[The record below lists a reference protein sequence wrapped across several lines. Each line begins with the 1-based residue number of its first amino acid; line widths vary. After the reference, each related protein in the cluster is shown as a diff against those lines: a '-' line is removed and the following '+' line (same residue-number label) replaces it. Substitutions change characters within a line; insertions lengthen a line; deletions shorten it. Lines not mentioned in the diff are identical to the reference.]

1 MIKKM
6 LNKVSAL
13 LLSVLMIA
21 SLMSSATI
29 VHAED
34 TTNKSIIPTFT
45 ATLSSGATLK
55 DNKYV
60 WNITDHPDTHKFIY
74 RINYE
79 LSSTTDIPA
88 GGVKITI
95 PKSILKDR
103 DGNPADIIDV
113 SVPSE
118 EEAKSASQGDDVNYT
133 WTTGK
138 DKDGK
143 DVIVISNITTR
154 KSEDGFIEVSYSP
167 TKSAFDYVDMQQSDP
182 FQATITVNNETKQ
195 TDPISVVMNTQVGD
209 SASTTL
215 HAPTNLYKD
224 WQSSWGTQP
233 NETQGMHFLV
243 WDAETNIN
251 NPTQP
256 YTLKIENTPVS
267 SDLQFVGYSLNNANG
282 PYTTT
287 NQIDNQTSSKRHDYI
302 LTYYDPAKY
311 KDKDAYSFTDS
322 VKTTLIPKDTIDSN
336 IVNSSKATWRYT
348 KPTFIPQTA
357 TASGYKYGDHTI
369 YENFKDNEI
378 SDNNEFSY
386 TASTYAYS
394 GTWTA
399 NDSKD
404 PDSYGKK
411 NITYMVGDDKLY
423 LNDNITSKNSSD
435 FTIPKDAKPLG
446 SDDYQV
452 KSAKWSIN
460 TEYRYFNDTTQKF
473 ERASHEYSEDDIVH
487 FEAEVNGA
495 PKEVATYNLGTKT
508 STIYDD
514 SIVESLNDKEIVF
527 KDNNVTGIRLFTS
540 NAYWYT
546 DLSVSPVIHLK
557 NSKKVTDAIKND
569 KELKLHNISTSTIK
583 SNDKTL
589 FEQQYYAYDRAVSP
603 EKHSSIKKEVVSTGS
618 NKVKKKYTLRWKI
631 SPRETLTTNS
641 GTTYIKQKSGTFYDL
656 LPKGLH
662 LEKGSINVITDQG
675 SLDKNSFSYK
685 VTQDYRNSGRDMVK
699 ITIPVAADFYDVYL
713 NSEISW
719 DAIKDYGDAVINPVA
734 YETGNDDITNGFNDD
749 GGNLTNSNK
758 QYMTSLDSKCSTK
771 RFLYD
776 ESKHNIDTIT
786 SALSGL
792 KKQVK
797 SENDTT
803 YTNSTYVA
811 SNGGYSYRLRYANT
825 MNNKSSNLVFFDSLE
840 NYQLNGKG
848 SDWHGIVK
856 RFDLTQLRQKG
867 VNPVIY
873 VSTQENLSMEDHHDL
888 TDTTIWQ
895 PLTDSTDLTQVH
907 AFAIDCRKMADGKDF
922 ELNEGESLS
931 AVVYMQAPD
940 HVNETENSYAKA
952 YNNIYIQSK
961 IISGKTDVDYFNHED
976 YTTVN
981 YHTAAP
987 LTIHKQ
993 STQDAS
999 VSVTGAT
1006 YTLTGT
1012 SAYNT
1017 KVNESETTGE
1027 QGNATF
1033 ESLEK
1038 GTYTLKETSTTPDWF
1053 LDQHEYTVKV
1063 DKSGVITIDNQAVNG
1078 QYVVK
1083 DAPRIHGDISFMKYS
1098 TLGNTPAVGTKF
1110 RLSGTSEYGTD
1121 VMEYAT
1127 ADNAGKVTFS
1137 NIEYGHYTLKEVSA
1151 AKGFIPSDKEY
1162 TATISDAAYGGIV
1175 DAELLTNGMPVIRN
1189 EPYHTVQIS
1198 KQSAY
1203 DGSTIEGATFNLSG
1217 TSNYGHLYNQ
1227 DATSGGNGIA
1237 TFDQLESGTY
1247 ILKETQAPKDF
1258 ELNNT
1263 QYIVKVNQDGTYTID
1278 GLNKNENKVYRFDDI
1293 PKLNGKIV
1301 VKKVWKDNKTNDQRK
1316 TPVIRI
1322 STDVDQVTSYAVW
1335 RDDAEDMI
1343 RVDWKH
1349 WKDFTPFYYI
1359 DQNTLSVGS
1368 KFYLPQF
1375 KIQTEV
1381 KKIQYSNIPAAEV
1394 PKDATRLDENFNDD
1408 NAKYKIYGWL
1418 TGDGTLH
1425 YWSNAQ
1431 KTILTD
1437 HSRYIFSNLQEVE
1450 SIDLSHIDTSEVTD
1464 MSEMFYNCKKL
1475 SSLDFSN
1482 FNTSNVTDMSEMFSG
1497 CNDITTLDLEK
1508 FDTSNVRKMKQMFW
1522 YCQNL
1527 VSLNLPN
1534 SDTTNLTDMGGM
1546 FGDCYKLESLD
1557 LRCFDTS
1564 KVTDMHEIFAN
1575 CEGLKSLDLSNFD
1588 TSKVTNIEGL
1598 FWHCSNL
1605 TNIYV
1610 SDKWNMNN
1618 VDVANNGDTD
1628 MFYRD
1633 EQLFTNHGLDVA
1645 ICNTYHLHSKEYAHY
1660 GTGGVF
1666 DKKDTNTILTT
1677 LNNIARRVTNTVTN
1691 TIDAVVNAV
1700 SGDTSTQS
1708 ATYVSTDPKQC
1719 TIHKDGDTWTYEFHV
1734 VDPDATYYA
1743 TEDFM
1748 GGYTSSLGGSDA
1760 ETTKNHPLTITNTA
1774 SNYTQPASF
1783 NIKKSI
1789 DGKHVDDLP
1798 VYEKY
1803 AHTSNIDD
1811 TGKAKDVYN
1820 NSLNETNVVTIP
1832 GASRLHVELYY
1843 STESTSYDWA
1853 CVWAGNHSDYNPY
1866 TNYQSSQLGSVTGKI
1881 GDGNKST
1888 SYNSAS
1894 VLEGDINGDAVT
1906 FGFRSDSSG
1915 GYYGYYAVV
1924 TGYDQN
1930 NNPVQAGVKKVV
1942 SDTNAVDVPNEYQNK
1957 TYMFNVTLSNS
1968 DSSKLAGTKIFG
1980 NTVFKDGTARVGI
1993 KPGETLN
2000 INGLPAG
2007 TTYKVEED
2015 KYADFNTESNDASG
2029 TANATSAPTA
2039 VFTNHYQKPT
2049 TNKKTNDFTLKNT
2062 VKGYYQSVGKYTY
2075 NVSFKNLTPDKQY
2088 KLDND
2093 QTFTADH
2100 DGYGYVSV
2108 ILGDKEAVKFNN
2120 LDVGAS
2126 YKVTQQAEKDTTP
2139 SYKVTNATDK
2149 GDIAQSSNQAN
2160 KNESL
2165 ATAWENVDEGED
2177 ITVTYINNVVK
2188 YQNLVLKNTVTG
2200 KAPDKFHYVVT
2211 FTNLPETIQS
2221 DAGNIVPDEDRKASV
2236 DVYLDNDET
2245 ITFKNV
2251 PVTTKYQI
2259 TEYANAGTASY
2270 QLTSADETKA
2280 KYAKASKQNTKSD
2293 QDLQTA
2299 LETVDEGEDV
2309 TVTYLNVM
2317 PEVAH
2322 ISLTKKVQGLEVHPN
2337 KFFKFTISLTNAT
2350 KNQNYSIDLSQGS
2363 EEHDGMKNPIF
2374 IKTDNNGHASVDIYL
2389 KQNDKIVVNDLPLT
2403 AKYSIAEDDNNHKK
2417 EITVNGNKVENISE
2431 RNVANEDVVFTNTF
2445 NYVLPTGFTNR
2456 HSIAIICAV
2465 IIITT
2470 LLLLI
2475 FARKKIRH

>member
-55 DNKYV
+55 DNNYV

-74 RINYE
+74 RIDYT

-103 DGNPADIIDV
+103 DGNPADVIDV

-118 EEAKSASQGDDVNYT
+118 EEAKSATKDDVVNYT

-154 KSEDGFIEVSYSP
+154 KSEQGFIEVSYSP
-167 TKSAFDYVDMQQSDP
+167 TKSAFDYVDMQQSNP
-182 FQATITVNNETKQ
+182 FVATITVNNETKQ
-195 TDPISVVMNTQVGD
+195 TNPISVFMNTQVGD

-215 HAPTNLYKD
+215 HAPTAFYKD

-233 NETQGMHFLV
+233 DETKGMHFLV

-256 YTLKIENTPVS
+256 YTLKIENTQVS
-267 SDLQFVGYSLNNANG
+267 PNLKFVGYSFNNANG

-287 NQIDNQTSSKRHDYI
+287 DQIENQTSSNRHDYI
-302 LTYYDPAKY
+302 LTYYDPANY
-311 KDKDAYSFTDS
+311 SDKDAYSFTDS
-322 VKTTLIPKDTIDSN
+322 VKTTLIPKDAMDSN
-336 IVNSSKATWRYT
+336 IINTSKATWSYEDP
-348 KPTFIPQTA
+348 KFIPHSA
-357 TASGYKYGDHTI
+357 KASGYKFGDHTI
-369 YENFKDNEI
+369 YENFKDNKI
-378 SDNNEFSY
+378 SDSNAFSY
-386 TASTYAYS
+386 KACTYAYG
-394 GTWTA
+394 GTWIA

-404 PDSYGKK
+404 PASYGKK
-411 NITYMVGDDKLY
+411 NITYIVGDDTLY
-423 LNDNITSKNSSD
+423 LNDNITSKNRVD

-452 KSAKWSIN
+452 KSAKWYIC
-460 TEYRYFNDTTQKF
+460 TRYRLFNDETKKF
-473 ERASHEYSEDDIVH
+473 EETPHEYTDQDIVH
-487 FEAEVNGA
+487 FEAKVNGA
-495 PKEVATYNLGTKT
+495 YKEVATYKLGTKT
-508 STIYDD
+508 PTISDN

-540 NAYWYT
+540 NAYWYAE
-546 DLSVSPVIHLK
+546 LSVSPVIHLK

-583 SNDKTL
+583 SNDNKTL

-895 PLTDSTDLTQVH
+895 PLTDTTDLTQVH

-940 HVNETENSYAKA
+940 HVNETENNYAKA

-961 IISGKTDVDYFNHED
+961 IISGKTTVDYFNHED
-976 YTTVN
+976 YTTVM

-999 VSVTGAT
+999 VSVQGAT

-1012 SAYNT
+1012 SDYKT

-1027 QGNATF
+1027 QGNASF
-1033 ESLEK
+1033 EDLEK
-1038 GTYTLKETSTTPDWF
+1038 GTYTLKETSTTPDW
-1053 LDQHEYTVKV
+1053 LVDKHEYKV
-1063 DKSGVITIDNQAVNG
+1063 VVNASGEITIDGQAVNG
-1078 QYVVK
+1078 QFIVK

-1098 TLGNTPAVGTKF
+1098 TLSNTPAAGTKF
-1110 RLSGTSEYGTD
+1110 RLNGTSEYGTD

-1151 AKGFIPSDKEY
+1151 AQGFIPNDKEY
-1162 TATISDAAYGGIV
+1162 TATISDAGNGGIV
-1175 DAELLTNGMPVIRN
+1175 DAEMLTNGMPVIRN
-1189 EPYHTVQIS
+1189 EPYHKVQIS
-1198 KQSAY
+1198 KQSSY
-1203 DGSTIEGATFNLSG
+1203 DGSLLEGATFNLSG
-1217 TSNYGHLYNQ
+1217 TSDYGHIYNH
-1227 DATSGGNGIA
+1227 DATSGSDGIA
-1237 TFDQLESGTY
+1237 TFDQLEPGTY
-1247 ILKETQAPKDF
+1247 VLKETKAPDKF
-1258 ELNNT
+1258 FINET
-1263 QYIVKVNQDGTYTID
+1263 KYVVKVNKDDTYTID
-1278 GLNKNENKVYRFDDI
+1278 GLEKNENGYYRINDNPNADGLI
-1293 PKLNGKIV
+1293 IV
-1301 VKKVWKDNKTNDQRK
+1301 QKVWKDNKTNDKRK
-1316 TPVIRI
+1316 TPTIRI
-1322 STDVDQVTSYAVW
+1322 TTDVKQTSSYAVFRRGENRSPFSYVVMNKYPNES
-1335 RDDAEDMI
+1335 RD
-1343 RVDWKH
+1343 
-1349 WKDFTPFYYI
+1349 YY
-1359 DQNTLSVGS
+1359 Q
-1368 KFYLPQF
+1368 
-1375 KIQTEV
+1375 KIITAVIFDRNQ
-1381 KKIQYSNIPAAEV
+1381 V
-1394 PKDATRLDENFNDD
+1394 PKEGAIRLDSDYKNPDARF
-1408 NAKYKIYGWL
+1408 KIYGWL
-1418 TGDGTLH
+1418 TDNGELH
-1425 YWSNAQ
+1425 YWTNAQ
-1431 KTILTD
+1431 KIFLTD
-1437 HSRYIFSNLQEVE
+1437 DTVNIFRSLKNATR
-1450 SIDLSHIDTSEVTD
+1450 IDMDPIDTSAVTTMED
-1464 MSEMFYNCKKL
+1464 MFQYCSKVKSLNL
-1475 SSLDFSN
+1475 S
-1482 FNTSNVTDMSEMFSG
+1482 
-1497 CNDITTLDLEK
+1497 K
-1508 FDTSNVRKMKQMFW
+1508 FDTSNV
-1522 YCQNL
+1522 
-1527 VSLNLPN
+1527 
-1534 SDTTNLTDMGGM
+1534 TNMSGM
-1546 FGDCYKLESLD
+1546 FFRCDGVKSLD
-1557 LRCFDTS
+1557 LSHFDTS
-1564 KVTDMHEIFAN
+1564 KVTDMSFMLSCKNIE
-1575 CEGLKSLDLSNFD
+1575 SWDLSKFD
-1588 TSKVTNIEGL
+1588 TSKVTNMNYMFGYCTKLNSLDISSFNIHKVVNIQSMFGD
-1598 FWHCSNL
+1598 CKSL

-1610 SDKWNMNN
+1610 SDGWVIPEKC
-1618 VDVANNGDTD
+1618 DVYGMFENDINLFRSKLTDGDTEYNNYKK
-1628 MFYRD
+1628 MGFYNNNRKYA
-1633 EQLFTNHGLDVA
+1633 TYKGGLLD
-1645 ICNTYHLHSKEYAHY
+1645 Y
-1660 GTGGVF
+1660 
-1666 DKKDTNTILTT
+1666 KDTHANLAT
-1677 LNNIARRVTNTVTN
+1677 LDNVVKTVTNTVTN
-1691 TIDAVVNAV
+1691 AIDTIVNGT
-1700 SGDTSTQS
+1700 SNNDTTQS
-1708 ATYVSTDPKQC
+1708 STYVSTDPKQC
-1719 TIHKDGDTWTYEFHV
+1719 TIEKNGDTWVYKFHV

-1748 GGYTSSLGGSDA
+1748 SGYTSSLNGYYA
-1760 ETTKNHPLTITNTA
+1760 ETTNDNPLTITNTA
-1774 SNYTQPASF
+1774 KNYSSQDKDESSF
-1783 NIKKSI
+1783 NITKNV
-1789 DGKHVDDLP
+1789 DGKQLVKSYKP
-1798 VYEKY
+1798 VEKY
-1803 AHTSNIDD
+1803 SHTPNIDD
-1811 TGKAKDVYN
+1811 TGKASSNYSNNLKTTDVV
-1820 NSLNETNVVTIP
+1820 SIP
-1832 GASRLHVELYY
+1832 GATRLHVKLY
-1843 STESTSYDWA
+1843 SSLESLNYDYV
-1853 CVWAGNHSDYNPY
+1853 CVWAGNHSDYKAEN
-1866 TNYQSSQLGSVTGKI
+1866 NNDSSKFGNASGRLGNSTQ
-1881 GDGNKST
+1881 KSYS
-1888 SYNSAS
+1888 SYDMNNDTPQ
-1894 VLEGDINGDAVT
+1894 EGDIDGDSVT
-1906 FGFRSDSSG
+1906 FGFKSDG
-1915 GYYGYYAVV
+1915 GLGYYGYYAVV

-1930 NNPVQAGVKKVV
+1930 GNPINTNTPVYSIDA
-1942 SDTNAVDVPNEYQNK
+1942 SDKNTVDVPNEYQNK
-1957 TYMFNVTLSNS
+1957 TYMFNVTLSNN
-1968 DSSKLAGTKIFG
+1968 DTSKLAGTKIFG
-1980 NTVFKDGTARVGI
+1980 NSVFKDGKARVGI

-2015 KYADFNTESNDASG
+2015 KYADFYTESNDARG
-2029 TANATSAPTA
+2029 TASATLAPKA

-2075 NVSFKNLTPDKQY
+2075 NVSFKNLTPDKKY
-2088 KLDND
+2088 TLNNG

-2108 ILGDKEAVKFNN
+2108 KLGNNESVKFNN

-2126 YKVTQQAEKDTTP
+2126 YRVTQEADKDTTP
-2139 SYKVTNATDK
+2139 SYKITNDATF
-2149 GDIAQSSNQAN
+2149 GDIAQNSNQAN

-2165 ATAWENVDEGED
+2165 STAWESVDEGED
-2177 ITVTYINNVVK
+2177 ITVTYINNVIK

-2211 FTNLPETIQS
+2211 FTNLPETIKS

-2251 PVTTKYQI
+2251 PVTTQYQI
-2259 TEYANAGTASY
+2259 IEYANAGTASY

-2293 QDLQTA
+2293 QDLQTEI
-2299 LETVDEGEDV
+2299 ETVDEDEDV

-2389 KQNDKIVVNDLPLT
+2389 KQNDKIVINDLPLT
-2403 AKYSIAEDDNNHKK
+2403 AKYSIAEDDNNHTK

-2475 FARKKIRH
+2475 FARKRIRH

>member
-6 LNKVSAL
+6 LNKISAL

-34 TTNKSIIPTFT
+34 TTNKSIIPKFT

-74 RINYE
+74 RIDYT
-79 LSSTTDIPA
+79 LSSTADIPA

-103 DGNPADIIDV
+103 NGNPADAIDV

-118 EEAKSASQGDDVNYT
+118 EEAKRATKDDDVNYT
-133 WTTGK
+133 WTSSK
-138 DKDGK
+138 DKDGN
-143 DVIVISNITTR
+143 DIVVISNITTR
-154 KSEDGFIEVSYSP
+154 KSESGFIEISYTP
-167 TKSAFDYVDMQQSDP
+167 TKSAFDYKDMQESNP
-182 FQATITVNNETKQ
+182 FQATITANNETKQ
-195 TDPISVVMNTQVGD
+195 TDPIKVVLNTKVGD
-209 SASTTL
+209 SATTTL
-215 HAPTNLYKD
+215 HTPTTIYKN

-233 NETQGMHFLV
+233 EDTRGKYFLI

-256 YTLKIENTPVS
+256 YTFKIENTTISP
-267 SDLQFVGYSLNNANG
+267 DLKIIGYSLNTSSG

-287 NQIDNQTSSKRHDYI
+287 NQIENQTNSKRHDYI
-302 LTYYDPAKY
+302 LTYYDSSKY
-311 KDKDAYSFTDS
+311 ADKDAYSFTDS
-322 VKTTLIPKDTIDSN
+322 VKTTLIPKDAIDGN
-336 IVNSSKATWRYT
+336 IVNSSRATWDYK
-348 KPTFIPQTA
+348 KPFFIPQTA
-357 TASGYKYGDHTI
+357 SAFGYKNGDHTI
-369 YENFKDNEI
+369 YDNFTDNKI
-378 SDNNEFSY
+378 SDSNAFTY
-386 TASTYAYS
+386 TAGTFAYS
-394 GTWTA
+394 GSWTA
-399 NDSKD
+399 NDAKD
-404 PDSYGKK
+404 PTSYENKPV
-411 NITYMVGDDKLY
+411 TYKVSDDKLY
-423 LNDNITSKNSSD
+423 LNDKITAKNSSD
-435 FTIPKDAKPLG
+435 FKIPENAQQL
-446 SDDYQV
+446 SSNDYQV
-452 KSAKWSIN
+452 KSAKWHID
-460 TEYRYFNDTTQKF
+460 TQYRVFNDETQKF
-473 ERASHEYSEDDIVH
+473 EQSSHDYTDQDIVH
-487 FEAEVNGA
+487 FEAKVNGEY
-495 PKEVATYNLGTKT
+495 KEVATFYLGTKT
-508 STIYDD
+508 ATISDD
-514 SIVESLNDKEIVF
+514 SIVASLDDKEIVF
-527 KDNNVTGIRLFTS
+527 KDANVTGIRVSTT

-546 DLSVSPVIHLK
+546 DLDVAPVISLK
-557 NSKKVTDAIKND
+557 NSDKVRDTIKKD
-569 KELKLHNISTSTIK
+569 KELTLHNISTSTITSGDK
-583 SNDKTL
+583 DNKTL
-589 FEQQYYAYDRAVSP
+589 FEQQYYASDRAVFP

-618 NKVKKKYTLRWKI
+618 NKIKKKYTLRWKI
-631 SPRETLTTNS
+631 SPRETLKTNS
-641 GTTYIKQKSGTFYDL
+641 GTSYITQQSGTFYDL
-656 LPKGLH
+656 LPKGMH
-662 LEKGSINVITDQG
+662 LEKGSVSIETQKGV
-675 SLDKNSFSYK
+675 LDKNSFSYK

-699 ITIPVAADFYDVYL
+699 ISVPVAADYYDVYL
-713 NSEISW
+713 NSEMSW
-719 DAIKDYGDAVINPVA
+719 DAIKDYGDAVNNPVA
-734 YETGNDDITNGFNDD
+734 YETGNDEIYKGSVNDGSVD
-749 GGNLTNSNK
+749 DCVSLSDSNK
-758 QYMTSLDSKCSTK
+758 QYMTSLDANCKTK
-771 RFLYD
+771 RFLFN
-776 ESKHNIDTIT
+776 EAKHNIDTIT
-786 SALSGL
+786 AALSGL

-803 YTNSTYVA
+803 YTNNTYVT
-811 SNGGYSYRLRYANT
+811 SNGSYSYRLRYANT
-825 MNNKSSNLVFFDSLE
+825 MNDKSSNLIFFDSLE
-840 NYQLNGKG
+840 NYQLNGKS
-848 SDWHGIVK
+848 SDWHGVLK
-856 RFDLTQLRQKG
+856 RFDLSQLRQKG
-867 VNPVIY
+867 ANPVVY
-873 VSTQENLSMEDHHDL
+873 VSAQQNLSMDDHHDL

-895 PLTDSTDLTQVH
+895 PLTDTTDLTQVH
-907 AFAIDCRKMADGKDF
+907 AFAIDCRKMVDGQDF
-922 ELNEGESLS
+922 ELNKGESLS
-931 AVVYMQAPD
+931 ADVYMQAPD
-940 HVNETENSYAKA
+940 HVNETTDNYVKA

-961 IISGKTDVDYFNHED
+961 IISGKTAVDFFNHED
-976 YTTVN
+976 YTEVK
-981 YHTAAP
+981 YHTATP
-987 LTIHKQ
+987 FTIHKQ

-999 VSVTGAT
+999 VAVKGAT

-1162 TATISDAAYGGIV
+1162 TATISDAGYGGIV

-1203 DGSTIEGATFNLSG
+1203 DGSTREGATFNLSG

-1227 DATSGGNGIA
+1227 DATSGSNGLA
-1237 TFDQLESGTY
+1237 TFDQLEPGTY
-1247 ILKETQAPKDF
+1247 ILKETQAPEDF

-1263 QYIVKVNQDGTYTID
+1263 QYIVKVNNDGTYTID

-1534 SDTTNLTDMGGM
+1534 SDTKNLTDMGCM
-1546 FGDCYKLESLD
+1546 FHDCPKLESLD

-1588 TSKVTNIEGL
+1588 TSKVTNMEGL
-1598 FWHCSNL
+1598 FWQCTNL
-1605 TNIYV
+1605 ANIWV
-1610 SDKWNMNN
+1610 SDKWNMSN
-1618 VDVANNGDTD
+1618 VDVAKNDDFD
-1628 MFYRD
+1628 MFYKD
-1633 EQLFTNHGLDVA
+1633 ERLFTSHGLDVT

-1748 GGYTSSLGGSDA
+1748 SGYTSSIIGRSYV
-1760 ETTKNHPLTITNTA
+1760 ETSKNSPGIITNIA
-1774 SNYTQPASF
+1774 KDYTEPVKEPTVSF
-1783 NIKKSI
+1783 NIQKKI
-1789 DGKHVDDLP
+1789 DGQQKQD
-1798 VYEKY
+1798 
-1803 AHTSNIDD
+1803 SN
-1811 TGKAKDVYN
+1811 T
-1820 NSLNETNVVTIP
+1820 T
-1832 GASRLHVELYY
+1832 
-1843 STESTSYDWA
+1843 
-1853 CVWAGNHSDYNPY
+1853 
-1866 TNYQSSQLGSVTGKI
+1866 
-1881 GDGNKST
+1881 
-1888 SYNSAS
+1888 
-1894 VLEGDINGDAVT
+1894 
-1906 FGFRSDSSG
+1906 
-1915 GYYGYYAVV
+1915 
-1924 TGYDQN
+1924 
-1930 NNPVQAGVKKVV
+1930 
-1942 SDTNAVDVPNEYQNK
+1942 VDVPTEYQDK
-1957 TYMFNVTLSNS
+1957 SYMFNVTLSNS
-1968 DSSKLAGTKIFG
+1968 DATKLAGTKIFG
-1980 NTVFKDGTARVGI
+1980 HTVFVDGKARVGI

-2000 INGLPAG
+2000 INELPKG
-2007 TTYKVEED
+2007 TKYTVTED
-2015 KYADFNTESNDASG
+2015 QYENFIAESNNASG
-2029 TANATSAPTA
+2029 TASTTSAPTA
-2039 VFTNHYQKPT
+2039 VFTNHYQKPEA
-2049 TNKKTNDFTLKNT
+2049 KKTNGFKLTNT
-2062 VKGYYQSVGKYTY
+2062 VKGYYQSIGKYTY
-2075 NVSFKNLTPDKQY
+2075 NVSFKNLTPEQTY
-2088 KLDND
+2088 KYGNG

-2100 DGYGYVSV
+2100 DGYGFVTLT
-2108 ILGDKEAVKFNN
+2108 LGDKESVEFKN

-2139 SYKVTNATDK
+2139 TYKVTNAAST
-2149 GDIAQSSNQAN
+2149 GDIAQSSNQTN
-2160 KNESL
+2160 KNEALS
-2165 ATAWENVDEGED
+2165 TAWESVDDGED
-2177 ITVTYINNVVK
+2177 ITVTYINNVMK
-2188 YQNLVLKNTVTG
+2188 YQDIVLKNTVTG
-2200 KAPDKFHYVVT
+2200 DAPGKFHYVVT
-2211 FTNLPETIQS
+2211 FTDLPETIQS
-2221 DAGNIVPDEDRKASV
+2221 DAGNIVPDDGKASV
-2236 DVYLDNDET
+2236 DVYLDNNET
-2245 ITFKNV
+2245 VTFKNV

-2259 TEYANAGTASY
+2259 KEYANAGTASY
-2270 QLTSADETKA
+2270 QLTSADESKA
-2280 KYAKASKQNTKSD
+2280 KFVKASDQNKVSD
-2293 QDLQTA
+2293 QDLQTEI
-2299 LETVDEGEDV
+2299 ETVDEGEDV

-2322 ISLTKKVQGLEVHPN
+2322 ISLTKKVQGLEVHPDR
-2337 KFFKFTISLTNAT
+2337 FFKFTISLTNAT
-2350 KNQNYSIDLSQGS
+2350 KNQNYSIDLSKGS
-2363 EEHDGMKNPIF
+2363 EEHDGMKNPLF
-2374 IKTDNNGHASVDIYL
+2374 IKTDDNGHASVDIYL
-2389 KQNDKIVVNDLPLT
+2389 KQNDKIVINNLPLT
-2403 AKYSIAEDDNNHKK
+2403 AKYSIAEDDSNHKK
-2417 EITVNGNKVENISE
+2417 DITVNGQKVDIISE
-2431 RNVANEDVVFTNTF
+2431 RPVRNDDVVFTNTF
-2445 NYVLPTGFTNR
+2445 NYILPTGFTNR

-2475 FARKKIRH
+2475 FARKRIRH